1 MKKDKLQSYALT
13 GSIHTIAIKS
23 QGVVEDV
30 QEEVDPVLQVKS
42 NTAGEGPILDSPD
55 RPEAI

>member
-30 QEEVDPVLQVKS
+30 QEEV
-42 NTAGEGPILDSPD
+42 AEGINQA
-55 RPEAI
+55 RKKRTGNNVNH